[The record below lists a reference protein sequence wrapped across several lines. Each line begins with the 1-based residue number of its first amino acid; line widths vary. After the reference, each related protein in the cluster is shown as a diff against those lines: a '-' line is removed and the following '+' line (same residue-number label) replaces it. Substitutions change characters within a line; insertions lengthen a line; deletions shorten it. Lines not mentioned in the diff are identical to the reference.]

1 MSTASQVLF
10 HPYINASLKGT
21 HAITVELS
29 DTVQSHPPRSA
40 VTRRA
45 SLRPVACLAQARS
58 YRTVQYFSRFLA
70 FYTYRKGY
78 TKDTIA
84 RFSNLKSALGSARKR
99 VSWRISE
106 TS

>member
-1 MSTASQVLF
+1 MRRSRVCTRTQWSSYDTA
-10 HPYINASLKGT
+10 
-21 HAITVELS
+21 
-29 DTVQSHPPRSA
+29 QSHRPRSA

-45 SLRPVACLAQARS
+45 SPWTAACVAQADS

-84 RFSNLKSALGSARKR
+84 RFTNLKSALGSARKR
-99 VSWRISE
+99 ASQQISQ

>member
-1 MSTASQVLF
+1 MRANCLQDST
-10 HPYINASLKGT
+10 H
-21 HAITVELS
+21 
-29 DTVQSHPPRSA
+29 
-40 VTRRA
+40 
-45 SLRPVACLAQARS
+45 ARS

-99 VSWRISE
+99 APLYALG
-106 TS
+106 TG